1 MKLLKDILYKTG
13 LEEIR
18 GTTNI
23 AVSAVVFDSR
33 NTRKDCLFVATRGTS
48 VDGHLF
54 INKAIE
60 GGANAIVCEEFPDEQ
75 FENITYVKVKD
86 ASYALGI
93 MASNFYDEPSTKLK
107 LVGVTG
113 TNGKTTTV
121 TLLYNLFKSLGYTV
135 GLISTVR
142 NKIHNEVI
150 PATHTT
156 PDAVALNELLNKMVE
171 KGCQY
176 VFMEVSSHAV
186 VQHRITGVTFA
197 GAVFTNITHDHLDY
211 HKTFDEYIKAKKGFF
226 DKLNDE
232 AFALT
237 NKDDRNGLVML
248 QNTSAK
254 KHSYALKSIA
264 DFKCRIIENHLHGL
278 FLNIDGQEVW
288 VKLIG
293 NFNAYNVLA
302 VYATA
307 VLLKQ
312 DKTNVL
318 TALSTLNAVEGRF
331 QQLKSTTGITG
342 IVDYAHTPDA
352 LKNVLETI
360 KSLRTGN
367 EQVIT
372 LVGCG
377 GDRDA
382 AKRPIMAQIACEL
395 STKVIL
401 TSDNPRSED
410 PESILDQMQK
420 GIDTVEMKKMLRISD
435 RKEAIRT
442 ACSLAKPG
450 DIILIAGKGHENYQE
465 IKGVKHP
472 FDDFEILKETTKDL
486 DI

>member
-93 MASNFYDEPSTKLK
+93 IASNFYDEPSTKLK

-420 GIDTVEMKKMLRISD
+420 GIDPVEMKKTLRISD